1 MGVSPFLSIVMYKI
15 REEMNIPHNKNGN
28 HSKKIIFKILNSI
41 TTAELKSFCNSF
53 CI

>member
-15 REEMNIPHNKNGN
+15 REEINISGNKNGN
-28 HSKKIIFKILNSI
+28 HSKKIILKILNYI
-41 TTAELKSFCNSF
+41 TTAELKSFYSSF